1 MNCKTKSLIKI
12 NLFFLFTFWFFSHLS
27 AQTLIDSSLVGRE
40 IVSIRIQGNKKTRA
54 SIILREMKEKI
65 GKRLNPRFLEEDRKR
80 IENLYLFNRVVI
92 LAEPED
98 KGVCLHIVVTEKWYF
113 FPYPI
118 FFINER
124 DWSKLS
130 YGAGFSHL
138 NFRGYGD
145 TFTFLFWLGYNPAI
159 MVSYANPLVSKK
171 YNLSASIGFFYNRVK
186 SKHFEKKVV
195 IENHVGGQWSLGR
208 RFGLYKFISFTLGY
222 QEITFSPSITGQTL
236 SLNGKDRLPTLDFLF
251 IWDHRDLR
259 EYPHSGWYV
268 RLHTRKIGFPSLTV
282 DYLRYSF
289 DVRKYF
295 PMFYGSTLAFRTT
308 ADLSRGKIPLYDR
321 VYLGY
326 TERVRGHFFEKFEG
340 ENMAL
345 GSIAFRIPLF
355 PIHYFNLSDLP
366 QLKNLKFGISFGFFA
381 DTGLVWFQK
390 QKIKPSM
397 LQSGYGCGIHF
408 HLPYINILRLEMAF
422 NEKGKKEFLADLNVD
437 I

>member
-1 MNCKTKSLIKI
+1 
-12 NLFFLFTFWFFSHLS
+12 
-27 AQTLIDSSLVGRE
+27 VGRK
-40 IVSIRIQGNKKTRA
+40 IVSIKIQGNKRTKP
-54 SIILREMKEKI
+54 SVILREMKEKV
-65 GKRLNPRFLEEDRKR
+65 GSYLNPQFLEEDRKR
-80 IENLYLFNRVVI
+80 IESLYLFNRVMI
-92 LAEPED
+92 RTEPE
-98 KGVCLHIVVTEKWYF
+98 GENVRLRIILTEKWYF

-124 DWSKLS
+124 DWGKLS

-159 MVSYANPLVSKK
+159 MVSYANPLFSSKH
-171 YNLSASIGFFYNRVK
+171 NLSTTIGFFYNRVK
-186 SKHFEKKVV
+186 SKHFEKKEVT
-195 IENHVGGQWSLGR
+195 ENHVGAQWSLGKR
-208 RFGLYKFISFTLGY
+208 LGLYRSINFTLGY
-222 QEITFSPSITGQTL
+222 QEITFSPSIPGQTL
-236 SLNGKDRLPTLDFLF
+236 SLNGKDKLPMLGFLF

-268 RLHTRKIGFPSLTV
+268 RLYAKKTGFPSATA

-289 DVRKYF
+289 DIRKYF
-295 PMFYGSTLAFRTT
+295 PMFYCSTLAFRTT

-326 TERVRGHFFEKFEG
+326 SERVRGHFFEKFEG

-345 GSIAFRIPLF
+345 ASVAFRIPLLS
-355 PIHYFNLSDLP
+355 IRYFNLSDLP
-366 QLKNLKFGISFGFFA
+366 QLRNLKFGISIGFFA
-381 DTGLVWFQK
+381 DTGLTWFQK
-390 QKIKPSM
+390 EKIKPSM
-397 LQSGYGCGIHF
+397 LQSGYGWGIHF

-422 NEKGKKEFLADLNVD
+422 NERGKKQFIADLNVD